1 MKIKAFKRIIAL
13 LLAIF
18 TLFTLVAC
26 DKNGN
31 TIETSTQE
39 PAKKEVAFTP
49 DEEYVIVRGEIYSSN
64 EEITDACFYLKM
76 ALEKAYGIK
85 VSITTDTALS
95 GTGKEFMIGST
106 NRKLSQ
112 DFFLSLSINDYGYY
126 IASKTAI
133 VIAGATPENT
143 VVAVK
148 KFCEDILTYN
158 GKKVQTANPE
168 MKTLTKFTTNEA
180 YDYSTLLING
190 ILWEDYKLVVSS
202 SADIAGAYEFNKV
215 LGKYTGQALPITLA
229 SEMTGE
235 EEAVIRLGAVY
246 RNGKT
251 TSRLNGYITNVYEDT
266 AGKVICVDA
275 VNQSNYQS
283 AIEDLLSR
291 AEQSINGDTVSLDIG
306 NDTTYKVTT
315 TDADGASN
323 KQTAYMH
330 WNLDSETIEE
340 ISDGVTYVAQ
350 TFYDDEGLPYR
361 VYTLIV
367 DTKINRLDM
376 GTGNDGYACPLL
388 DVNLRQTT
396 QQHMEAAV
404 KNGENVIAGVNAD
417 FFNNREHGDYAP
429 WGLAIKDGTLLSQ
442 KNPERPRLKGT
453 TGVDRPFFGVDF
465 NGNPLIA
472 MESEY
477 PPDAADISTLN
488 MAVGGAYILAE
499 DGKTI
504 YYPNGM
510 TGVII
515 YGVIDPHTMV
525 GIREDG
531 TVVLMVVDG
540 RRKDYSNGASLL
552 QCSILMQ
559 RFGSDDVMLLDGGGS
574 SNMVLRDPV
583 ANTYTTVNKPDDG
596 HLRKMFNSILV
607 VKK

>member
-1 MKIKAFKRIIAL
+1 
-13 LLAIF
+13 
-18 TLFTLVAC
+18 
-26 DKNGN
+26 
-31 TIETSTQE
+31 
-39 PAKKEVAFTP
+39 
-49 DEEYVIVRGEIYSSN
+49 
-64 EEITDACFYLKM
+64 
-76 ALEKAYGIK
+76 
-85 VSITTDTALS
+85 
-95 GTGKEFMIGST
+95 
-106 NRKLSQ
+106 
-112 DFFLSLSINDYGYY
+112 
-126 IASKTAI
+126 
-133 VIAGATPENT
+133 
-143 VVAVK
+143 
-148 KFCEDILTYN
+148 
-158 GKKVQTANPE
+158 
-168 MKTLTKFTTNEA
+168 
-180 YDYSTLLING
+180 
-190 ILWEDYKLVVSS
+190 
-202 SADIAGAYEFNKV
+202 
-215 LGKYTGQALPITLA
+215 
-229 SEMTGE
+229 
-235 EEAVIRLGAVY
+235 
-246 RNGKT
+246 
-251 TSRLNGYITNVYEDT
+251 
-266 AGKVICVDA
+266 
-275 VNQSNYQS
+275 
-283 AIEDLLSR
+283 
-291 AEQSINGDTVSLDIG
+291 
-306 NDTTYKVTT
+306 
-315 TDADGASN
+315 
-323 KQTAYMH
+323 
-330 WNLDSETIEE
+330 
-340 ISDGVTYVAQ
+340 
-350 TFYDDEGLPYR
+350 
-361 VYTLIV
+361 
-367 DTKINRLDM
+367 M

-388 DVNLRQTT
+388 DESLRQTT

-442 KNPERPRLKGT
+442 KNPERPWLTGT
-453 TGVDRPFFGVDF
+453 TGGDRPFFGVDF

-477 PPDAADISTLN
+477 PPDAADISDLN

-515 YGVIDPHTMV
+515 HGVIDPHTMV